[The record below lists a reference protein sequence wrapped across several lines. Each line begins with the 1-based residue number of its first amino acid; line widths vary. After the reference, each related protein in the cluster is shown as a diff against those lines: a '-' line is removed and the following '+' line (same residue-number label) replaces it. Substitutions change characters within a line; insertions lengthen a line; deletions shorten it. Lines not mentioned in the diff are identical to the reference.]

1 METDTP
7 VRETERILT
16 DEEAAERAAR
26 KEAAREA
33 RRKKKQRKK
42 RIKTALLIVLAV
54 ILVIVA
60 AFAGFLLYLQK
71 CGAEY
76 DNITECVQSQP
87 MDFTQRYTF
96 SSADKTMSVKLDKN
110 DLWWL
115 LYQTGAIEKLEKMD
129 TALADKNIRLSGMGI
144 STDNNAL
151 TANVELTCFGSVRIP
166 LSANC
171 GVSVDDTDITIS
183 VNSIKLGNGWGL
195 PMGFVCGRF
204 DIEPSALNVKISRSI
219 HPFLNDLTQ
228 LTVADGCVV
237 ITMNATDKLFAEALA
252 NADQVKELSK
262 FGIESPAIAAVVE
275 AASGTGDTA
284 FRTALDSFAD
294 ANAYADFRTS
304 ALALG
309 TVDAASAY
317 MSNQDYAPYIQ
328 RFLPSLTLEGVTSLN
343 SELYSL
349 SANREQLLE
358 TLTTNVNT
366 AYIKGTIGEP
376 KPAEDTSKDGKDSKD
391 KKKTETAAAETAA
404 TPAGSFVSYTE
415 GSPALTMESMS
426 GNNWASYSEWITE
439 GDFRV
444 VYLNGFPNVSVQI
457 EKAKEDDASEKDKKK
472 KAEEEAS
479 ASETVASPE
488 KPIGLLVRLK
498 DGSFRLFY
506 HEAALKEGSKT
517 DVQFT
522 IAHIDLD
529 SAAGEEYMALSFIPS
544 VTYTAPAVTPATEAA
559 PAVTP
564 ATEAAT
570 AETPAEQDGAATTDQ
585 AAA

>member
-71 CGAEY
+71 CGTEY

-87 MDFTQRYTF
+87 MDFTQRYAF
-96 SSADKTMSVKLDKN
+96 SSADKTMSVRLDKN

-144 STDNNAL
+144 SADNNAL

-166 LSANC
+166 LSADC
-171 GVSVDDTDITIS
+171 GVSVDDTDIT
-183 VNSIKLGNGWGL
+183 VFVKSIKLGNGWGL
-195 PMGFVCGRF
+195 PMNFVCNRF
-204 DIEPSALNVKISRSI
+204 DVEPSALNVKISRSI

-228 LTVADGCVV
+228 FTIADGCVV
-237 ITMNATDKLFAEALA
+237 ITMNATDKMFAEALA

-275 AASGTGDTA
+275 AASGTGDSA

-358 TLTTNVNT
+358 TLATNVNT
-366 AYIKGTIGEP
+366 AYVKGTIGEP
-376 KPAEDTSKDGKDSKD
+376 KPAEETAKDSKD
-391 KKKTETAAAETAA
+391 KKKTEDTAAEAA
-404 TPAGSFVSYTE
+404 AAPAGSFVSYTE

-457 EKAKEDDASEKDKKK
+457 EKAKEDDASDKDKKK
-472 KAEEEAS
+472 KTEEEAS
-479 ASETVASPE
+479 APETVASPE

-522 IAHIDLD
+522 IAHIDLN
-529 SAAGEEYMALSFIPS
+529 SATGEEYMALSFIPS
-544 VTYTAPAVTPATEAA
+544 VAYAA
-559 PAVTP
+559 PAEAPVVEAP
-564 ATEAAT
+564 AGQDDASVSDQTAA
-570 AETPAEQDGAATTDQ
+570 
-585 AAA
+585 

>member
-71 CGAEY
+71 CGTEY

-87 MDFTQRYTF
+87 MDFTQRYAF
-96 SSADKTMSVKLDKN
+96 SSADKTMSVRLDKN

-144 STDNNAL
+144 SADNNAL

-166 LSANC
+166 LSADC
-171 GVSVDDTDITIS
+171 GVSVDDTDIT
-183 VNSIKLGNGWGL
+183 VFVKSIKLGNGWGL
-195 PMGFVCGRF
+195 PMNFVCNRF
-204 DIEPSALNVKISRSI
+204 DVEPSALNVKISRSI

-228 LTVADGCVV
+228 FTIADGCVV

-275 AASGTGDTA
+275 AASGTGDAA
-284 FRTALDSFAD
+284 FRTVLDSFAD

-309 TVDAASAY
+309 TVDASSAY

-358 TLTTNVNT
+358 TLATNVNT
-366 AYIKGTIGEP
+366 AYVKGTIGEP
-376 KPAEDTSKDGKDSKD
+376 KPAEETAKDSKD
-391 KKKTETAAAETAA
+391 KKKTEDTAAEAA
-404 TPAGSFVSYTE
+404 AAPAGSFVSYTE

-457 EKAKEDDASEKDKKK
+457 EKAKEEDASEKDKKK
-472 KAEEEAS
+472 KTEEEAS
-479 ASETVASPE
+479 APETVASPE

-522 IAHIDLD
+522 IAHIDLN
-529 SAAGEEYMALSFIPS
+529 SATGEEYMALSFIPS
-544 VTYTAPAVTPATEAA
+544 VAYAA
-559 PAVTP
+559 PAEAPVVEAP
-564 ATEAAT
+564 AGQDDASVSDQTAA
-570 AETPAEQDGAATTDQ
+570 
-585 AAA
+585 

>member
-71 CGAEY
+71 CGTEY

-87 MDFTQRYTF
+87 MDFTQRYAF
-96 SSADKTMSVKLDKN
+96 SSADKTMSVRLDKN

-144 STDNNAL
+144 SADNNAL

-166 LSANC
+166 LSADC
-171 GVSVDDTDITIS
+171 GVSVDDTDIT
-183 VNSIKLGNGWGL
+183 VFVKSIKLGNGWGL
-195 PMGFVCGRF
+195 PMNFVCNRF
-204 DIEPSALNVKISRSI
+204 DVEPSALNVKISRSI

-228 LTVADGCVV
+228 FTIADGCVV
-237 ITMNATDKLFAEALA
+237 ITMNATDKMFAEALA

-358 TLTTNVNT
+358 TLATNVNT
-366 AYIKGTIGEP
+366 AYVKGTIGEP
-376 KPAEDTSKDGKDSKD
+376 KPAEETAKDSKD
-391 KKKTETAAAETAA
+391 KKKTEDTAAEAA
-404 TPAGSFVSYTE
+404 AAPAGSFVSYTE

-426 GNNWASYSEWITE
+426 ANNWASYSEWITE

-457 EKAKEDDASEKDKKK
+457 EKAKEDDASDKDKKK
-472 KAEEEAS
+472 KTEEEAS
-479 ASETVASPE
+479 APETVASPE

-522 IAHIDLD
+522 VAHIDLN
-529 SAAGEEYMALSFIPS
+529 SATGEEYMALSFIPS
-544 VTYTAPAVTPATEAA
+544 VAYAA
-559 PAVTP
+559 PAEAPVVEAP
-564 ATEAAT
+564 AGQDDASVSDQTAA
-570 AETPAEQDGAATTDQ
+570 
-585 AAA
+585 

>member
-96 SSADKTMSVKLDKN
+96 SSADKTMSVRLDKN

-129 TALADKNIRLSGMGI
+129 TALAGKNIRLSGMGI

-228 LTVADGCVV
+228 LTVANGCVV

-284 FRTALDSFAD
+284 FHTALDSFAD

-309 TVDAASAY
+309 TADAASAY
-317 MSNQDYAPYIQ
+317 MSSQDYAPYIQ

-358 TLTTNVNT
+358 TLATNVNT

-376 KPAEDTSKDGKDSKD
+376 KPAEETAKDNKDSKDSKD
-391 KKKTETAAAETAA
+391 KKKTEAAAAETAA

-472 KAEEEAS
+472 KTEEEAS

-559 PAVTP
+559 
-564 ATEAAT
+564 T
-570 AETPAEQDGAATTDQ
+570 AETPAEQDGAAATDQ

>member
-71 CGAEY
+71 CGTEY

-87 MDFTQRYTF
+87 MDFTQRYAF

-144 STDNNAL
+144 SADNNAL

-166 LSANC
+166 LSADC
-171 GVSVDDTDITIS
+171 GVSVDDTDIT
-183 VNSIKLGNGWGL
+183 VFVKSIKLGNGWGL
-195 PMGFVCGRF
+195 PMNFVCNRF
-204 DIEPSALNVKISRSI
+204 DVEPSALNVKISRSI

-228 LTVADGCVV
+228 FTIADGCVV
-237 ITMNATDKLFAEALA
+237 ITMNATDKMFAEALA

-275 AASGTGDTA
+275 AASGTGDSA

-358 TLTTNVNT
+358 TLATNVNT

-376 KPAEDTSKDGKDSKD
+376 KPAEETAKDSKD
-391 KKKTETAAAETAA
+391 KKKTEDTAAEAA
-404 TPAGSFVSYTE
+404 AAPAGSFVSYTE

-426 GNNWASYSEWITE
+426 ANNWASYSEWITE

-457 EKAKEDDASEKDKKK
+457 EKAKEDDASDKDKKK
-472 KAEEEAS
+472 KTEEEAS
-479 ASETVASPE
+479 APETVASPE

-522 IAHIDLD
+522 VAHIDLN
-529 SAAGEEYMALSFIPS
+529 SATGEEYMALSFIPS
-544 VTYTAPAVTPATEAA
+544 VAYAA
-559 PAVTP
+559 PAEAPVVEAP
-564 ATEAAT
+564 AGQDDASVSDQTAA
-570 AETPAEQDGAATTDQ
+570 
-585 AAA
+585 

>member
-71 CGAEY
+71 CGTEY

-87 MDFTQRYTF
+87 MDFTQRYAF
-96 SSADKTMSVKLDKN
+96 SSADKTMSVRLDKN

-144 STDNNAL
+144 SADNNAL

-166 LSANC
+166 LSADC
-171 GVSVDDTDITIS
+171 GVSVDDTDIT
-183 VNSIKLGNGWGL
+183 VFVKSIKLGNGWGL
-195 PMGFVCGRF
+195 PMNFVCNRF
-204 DIEPSALNVKISRSI
+204 DVEPSALNVKISRSI

-228 LTVADGCVV
+228 FTIADGCVV

-275 AASGTGDTA
+275 AASGTGDAA
-284 FRTALDSFAD
+284 FRTDLDSFAD

-317 MSNQDYAPYIQ
+317 MSSQDYAPYIQ

-358 TLTTNVNT
+358 TLATNVNT

-376 KPAEDTSKDGKDSKD
+376 KPAEETAKDSKD
-391 KKKTETAAAETAA
+391 KKKTEDTAAEAA
-404 TPAGSFVSYTE
+404 AAPAGSFVSYTE

-457 EKAKEDDASEKDKKK
+457 EKAKEDDASDKDKKK
-472 KAEEEAS
+472 KTEEEAS
-479 ASETVASPE
+479 APETVASPE

-522 IAHIDLD
+522 VAHIDLN
-529 SAAGEEYMALSFIPS
+529 SATGEEYMALSFIPS
-544 VTYTAPAVTPATEAA
+544 VAYAA
-559 PAVTP
+559 PAEAPVVEAP
-564 ATEAAT
+564 AGQDDASVSDQTAA
-570 AETPAEQDGAATTDQ
+570 
-585 AAA
+585 

>member
-129 TALADKNIRLSGMGI
+129 TALAGKNIRLSGMGI

-183 VNSIKLGNGWGL
+183 VSSIKLGNGWGL
-195 PMGFVCGRF
+195 PMNFVCNRF
-204 DIEPSALNVKISRSI
+204 DVEPSALNVKISRSI

-358 TLTTNVNT
+358 TLATNVNT

-376 KPAEDTSKDGKDSKD
+376 KPAEDTSKDSKD
-391 KKKTETAAAETAA
+391 KKKTEAAATETAA

-472 KAEEEAS
+472 KTEEEAS

-559 PAVTP
+559 
-564 ATEAAT
+564 T

>member
-71 CGAEY
+71 CGTEY

-87 MDFTQRYTF
+87 MDFTQRYAF
-96 SSADKTMSVKLDKN
+96 SSADKTMSVRLDKN

-144 STDNNAL
+144 SADNNAL

-166 LSANC
+166 LSADC
-171 GVSVDDTDITIS
+171 GVSVDDTDIT
-183 VNSIKLGNGWGL
+183 VFVKSIKLGNGWGL
-195 PMGFVCGRF
+195 PMNFVCNRF
-204 DIEPSALNVKISRSI
+204 DVEPSALNVKISRSI

-228 LTVADGCVV
+228 FTIADGCVV
-237 ITMNATDKLFAEALA
+237 ITMNATDKMFAEALA

-275 AASGTGDTA
+275 AASGTGDAA
-284 FRTALDSFAD
+284 FRTVLDSFAD

-358 TLTTNVNT
+358 TLATNVNT
-366 AYIKGTIGEP
+366 AYVKGTIGEP
-376 KPAEDTSKDGKDSKD
+376 KPAEETAKDSKD
-391 KKKTETAAAETAA
+391 KKKTEDTAAEAA
-404 TPAGSFVSYTE
+404 AAPAGSFVSYTE

-426 GNNWASYSEWITE
+426 ANNWASYSEWITE

-457 EKAKEDDASEKDKKK
+457 EKAKEDDASDKDKKK
-472 KAEEEAS
+472 KTEEEAS
-479 ASETVASPE
+479 APETVASPE

-522 IAHIDLD
+522 VAHIDLN
-529 SAAGEEYMALSFIPS
+529 SATGEEYMALSFIPS
-544 VTYTAPAVTPATEAA
+544 VAYAA
-559 PAVTP
+559 PAEAPVVEAP
-564 ATEAAT
+564 AGQDDASVSDQTAA
-570 AETPAEQDGAATTDQ
+570 
-585 AAA
+585 

>member
-71 CGAEY
+71 CGTEY

-87 MDFTQRYTF
+87 MDFTQRYAF
-96 SSADKTMSVKLDKN
+96 SSADKTMSVRLDKN

-144 STDNNAL
+144 SADNNAL

-166 LSANC
+166 LSADC
-171 GVSVDDTDITIS
+171 GVSVDDTDIT
-183 VNSIKLGNGWGL
+183 VFVKSIKLGNGWGL
-195 PMGFVCGRF
+195 PMNFVCNRF
-204 DIEPSALNVKISRSI
+204 DVEPSALNVKISRSI

-228 LTVADGCVV
+228 FTIADGCVV

-317 MSNQDYAPYIQ
+317 MSSQDYAPYIQ

-358 TLTTNVNT
+358 TLATNVNT

-376 KPAEDTSKDGKDSKD
+376 KPAEETAKDSKD
-391 KKKTETAAAETAA
+391 KKKTEDTAAEAA
-404 TPAGSFVSYTE
+404 AAPAGSFVSYTE

-457 EKAKEDDASEKDKKK
+457 EKAKEEDASDKDKKK
-472 KAEEEAS
+472 KTEEEAS
-479 ASETVASPE
+479 APETVASPE

-522 IAHIDLD
+522 VAHIDLN
-529 SAAGEEYMALSFIPS
+529 SATGEEYMALSFIPS
-544 VTYTAPAVTPATEAA
+544 VAYAA
-559 PAVTP
+559 PAEAPVVEAP
-564 ATEAAT
+564 AGQDDASVSDQTAA
-570 AETPAEQDGAATTDQ
+570 
-585 AAA
+585 

>member
-71 CGAEY
+71 CGTEY

-96 SSADKTMSVKLDKN
+96 SSADKTMSVRLDKN

-129 TALADKNIRLSGMGI
+129 TALAGKNIRLSGMGI

-195 PMGFVCGRF
+195 PMNFVCNRF
-204 DIEPSALNVKISRSI
+204 DVEPSALNVKISRSI

-237 ITMNATDKLFAEALA
+237 ITMNATDKLFAEALT

-358 TLTTNVNT
+358 TLATNVNT

-376 KPAEDTSKDGKDSKD
+376 KPAEETAKDSKDSKDSKD
-391 KKKTETAAAETAA
+391 KKKTEAAATETAA

-472 KAEEEAS
+472 KTEEETS

-559 PAVTP
+559 
-564 ATEAAT
+564 T

>member
-87 MDFTQRYTF
+87 MDFTQRYAF
-96 SSADKTMSVKLDKN
+96 SSADKTMSVRLDKN

-144 STDNNAL
+144 SADNNAL

-166 LSANC
+166 LSADC
-171 GVSVDDTDITIS
+171 GVSVDDTDIT
-183 VNSIKLGNGWGL
+183 VFVKSIKLGNGWGL
-195 PMGFVCGRF
+195 PMNFVCNRF
-204 DIEPSALNVKISRSI
+204 DVEPSALNVKISRSI

-228 LTVADGCVV
+228 FTIADGCVV

-275 AASGTGDTA
+275 AASGTGDSA

-358 TLTTNVNT
+358 TLATNVNT

-376 KPAEDTSKDGKDSKD
+376 KPAEETAKDSKD
-391 KKKTETAAAETAA
+391 KKKTEDTAAEAA
-404 TPAGSFVSYTE
+404 AAPAGSFVSYTE

-457 EKAKEDDASEKDKKK
+457 EKAKEDDASDKDKKK
-472 KAEEEAS
+472 KTEEEAS
-479 ASETVASPE
+479 APETVASPE

-522 IAHIDLD
+522 VAHIDLN
-529 SAAGEEYMALSFIPS
+529 SATGEEYMALSFIPS
-544 VTYTAPAVTPATEAA
+544 VAYAA
-559 PAVTP
+559 PAEAPVVEAP
-564 ATEAAT
+564 AGQDDASVSDQTAA
-570 AETPAEQDGAATTDQ
+570 
-585 AAA
+585 

>member
-71 CGAEY
+71 CGTEY

-129 TALADKNIRLSGMGI
+129 TALAGKNIRLSGMGI

-195 PMGFVCGRF
+195 PMNFVCNRF
-204 DIEPSALNVKISRSI
+204 DVEPSALNVKISRSI

-252 NADQVKELSK
+252 NADQAKELSK

-309 TVDAASAY
+309 TADAASAY

-358 TLTTNVNT
+358 TLATNVNT

-376 KPAEDTSKDGKDSKD
+376 KPAEDTSKDSKD
-391 KKKTETAAAETAA
+391 KKKTEAAATETAA

-472 KAEEEAS
+472 KTEEEAS

-529 SAAGEEYMALSFIPS
+529 SAAGEENMALSFIPS
-544 VTYTAPAVTPATEAA
+544 VTYTA

>member
-71 CGAEY
+71 CGTEY

-87 MDFTQRYTF
+87 MDFTQRYAF
-96 SSADKTMSVKLDKN
+96 SSADKTMSVRLDKN

-144 STDNNAL
+144 SADNNAL

-166 LSANC
+166 LSADC
-171 GVSVDDTDITIS
+171 GVSVDDTDIT
-183 VNSIKLGNGWGL
+183 VFVKSIKLGNGWGL
-195 PMGFVCGRF
+195 PMNFVCNRF
-204 DIEPSALNVKISRSI
+204 DVEPSALNVKISRSI

-228 LTVADGCVV
+228 FTIADGCVV

-275 AASGTGDTA
+275 AASGTGDAA
-284 FRTALDSFAD
+284 FRTVLDSFAD

-358 TLTTNVNT
+358 TLATNVNT
-366 AYIKGTIGEP
+366 AYVKGTIGEP
-376 KPAEDTSKDGKDSKD
+376 KPAEETAKDSKD
-391 KKKTETAAAETAA
+391 KKKTEDTAAEAA
-404 TPAGSFVSYTE
+404 AAPAGSFVSYTE

-457 EKAKEDDASEKDKKK
+457 EKAKEDDASAKDKKT
-472 KAEEEAS
+472 EEEAS

-522 IAHIDLD
+522 VAHIDLN
-529 SAAGEEYMALSFIPS
+529 SATGEEYMALSFIPS
-544 VTYTAPAVTPATEAA
+544 VAYAA
-559 PAVTP
+559 PAEAPVVEAP
-564 ATEAAT
+564 AGQDDASVSDQTAA
-570 AETPAEQDGAATTDQ
+570 
-585 AAA
+585 

>member
-71 CGAEY
+71 CGTEY

-87 MDFTQRYTF
+87 MDFTQRYAF
-96 SSADKTMSVKLDKN
+96 SSADKTMSVRLDKN

-129 TALADKNIRLSGMGI
+129 TALAGKNIRLSGMGI

-171 GVSVDDTDITIS
+171 GVSVNDTDITIS

-195 PMGFVCGRF
+195 PMNFVCNRF
-204 DIEPSALNVKISRSI
+204 DVEPSALNVKISRSI

-309 TVDAASAY
+309 TADAASAY
-317 MSNQDYAPYIQ
+317 MSSQDYAPYIQ

-358 TLTTNVNT
+358 TLATNVNT

-376 KPAEDTSKDGKDSKD
+376 KPAEETAKDNKDSKDSKD
-391 KKKTETAAAETAA
+391 KKKTEAAAAETAA

-457 EKAKEDDASEKDKKK
+457 EKAKEADTSKKDSKDKK
-472 KAEEEAS
+472 KAEEEA
-479 ASETVASPE
+479 AAPEMVASPE

-559 PAVTP
+559 
-564 ATEAAT
+564 T

>member
-71 CGAEY
+71 CGTEY

-87 MDFTQRYTF
+87 MDFTQRYAF
-96 SSADKTMSVKLDKN
+96 SSADKTMSVRLDKN

-129 TALADKNIRLSGMGI
+129 TALAGKNIRLSGMGI

-228 LTVADGCVV
+228 LTVANGCVV

-294 ANAYADFRTS
+294 ANTYADFRTS

-309 TVDAASAY
+309 TADAASAY

-358 TLTTNVNT
+358 TLATNVNT

-376 KPAEDTSKDGKDSKD
+376 KPAEDTSKDSKD
-391 KKKTETAAAETAA
+391 KKKTEAAATETAA

-472 KAEEEAS
+472 KTEEEAS

-559 PAVTP
+559 
-564 ATEAAT
+564 T

>member
-71 CGAEY
+71 CGTEY

-87 MDFTQRYTF
+87 MDFTQRYAF
-96 SSADKTMSVKLDKN
+96 SSADKTMSVRLDKN

-129 TALADKNIRLSGMGI
+129 TALAGKNIRLSGMGI

-195 PMGFVCGRF
+195 PMNFVCNRF
-204 DIEPSALNVKISRSI
+204 DVEPSALNVKISRSI

-309 TVDAASAY
+309 TVDADSAY

-358 TLTTNVNT
+358 ALATNVNT

-376 KPAEDTSKDGKDSKD
+376 KPAEDTSKDSKD
-391 KKKTETAAAETAA
+391 KKKTEAAATETAA

-472 KAEEEAS
+472 KTEEEAS

-559 PAVTP
+559 
-564 ATEAAT
+564 T

>member
-96 SSADKTMSVKLDKN
+96 SSADKTMSVRLDKN

-144 STDNNAL
+144 STDNNTL
-151 TANVELTCFGSVRIP
+151 TAKVELTCFGSVRIP

-195 PMGFVCGRF
+195 PMNFVCNRF
-204 DIEPSALNVKISRSI
+204 DVEPSALNVKISRSI

-309 TVDAASAY
+309 TVDADSAY

-358 TLTTNVNT
+358 TLATNVNT

-376 KPAEDTSKDGKDSKD
+376 KPAEDTSKDSKD
-391 KKKTETAAAETAA
+391 KKKTEAAATETAA

-472 KAEEEAS
+472 KTEEEAS

-559 PAVTP
+559 
-564 ATEAAT
+564 T

>member
-71 CGAEY
+71 CGTEY

-87 MDFTQRYTF
+87 MDFTQRYAF

-129 TALADKNIRLSGMGI
+129 TALAGKNIRLSGMGI

-358 TLTTNVNT
+358 ALATNVNT

-376 KPAEDTSKDGKDSKD
+376 KPAEETAKDSKD
-391 KKKTETAAAETAA
+391 KKKTEAAAAETAA

-457 EKAKEDDASEKDKKK
+457 EKAKEADTSKKDSKDKK
-472 KAEEEAS
+472 KAEEEA
-479 ASETVASPE
+479 AAPEMVASPE

-559 PAVTP
+559 
-564 ATEAAT
+564 T
-570 AETPAEQDGAATTDQ
+570 AETPAEQDGATTTDQ

>member
-71 CGAEY
+71 CGTEY

-87 MDFTQRYTF
+87 MDFTQRYAF
-96 SSADKTMSVKLDKN
+96 SSADKTMSVRLDKN

-144 STDNNAL
+144 SADNNAL

-166 LSANC
+166 LSADC
-171 GVSVDDTDITIS
+171 GVSVDDTDIT
-183 VNSIKLGNGWGL
+183 VFVKSIKLGNGWGL
-195 PMGFVCGRF
+195 PMNFVCNRF
-204 DIEPSALNVKISRSI
+204 DVEPSALNVKISRSI

-228 LTVADGCVV
+228 FTIADGCVV

-275 AASGTGDTA
+275 AASGTGDAA
-284 FRTALDSFAD
+284 FRTVLDSFAD
-294 ANAYADFRTS
+294 ANAYANFRTS

-358 TLTTNVNT
+358 TLATNVNT
-366 AYIKGTIGEP
+366 AYVKGTIGEP
-376 KPAEDTSKDGKDSKD
+376 KPAEETAKDSKD
-391 KKKTETAAAETAA
+391 KKKTEDTAAEAA
-404 TPAGSFVSYTE
+404 AAPAGSFVSYTE

-457 EKAKEDDASEKDKKK
+457 EKAKEDDASDKDKKK
-472 KAEEEAS
+472 KTEEEAS
-479 ASETVASPE
+479 APETVASPE

-522 IAHIDLD
+522 IAHIDLN
-529 SAAGEEYMALSFIPS
+529 SATGEEYMALSFIPS
-544 VTYTAPAVTPATEAA
+544 VAYAA
-559 PAVTP
+559 PAEAPVVEAP
-564 ATEAAT
+564 AGQDDASVSDQTAA
-570 AETPAEQDGAATTDQ
+570 
-585 AAA
+585 

>member
-71 CGAEY
+71 CGTEY

-87 MDFTQRYTF
+87 MDFTQRYAF
-96 SSADKTMSVKLDKN
+96 SSADKTMSVRLDKN

-144 STDNNAL
+144 SADNNAL

-166 LSANC
+166 LSADC
-171 GVSVDDTDITIS
+171 GVSVDDTDIT
-183 VNSIKLGNGWGL
+183 VFVKSIKLGNGWGL
-195 PMGFVCGRF
+195 PMNFVCNRF
-204 DIEPSALNVKISRSI
+204 DVEPSALNVKISRSI

-228 LTVADGCVV
+228 FTIADGCVV

-358 TLTTNVNT
+358 TLATNVNT
-366 AYIKGTIGEP
+366 AYVKGTIGEP
-376 KPAEDTSKDGKDSKD
+376 KPAEETAKDSKD
-391 KKKTETAAAETAA
+391 KKKTEDTAAEAA
-404 TPAGSFVSYTE
+404 AAPAGSFVSYTE

-457 EKAKEDDASEKDKKK
+457 EKAKEDDASDKDKKK
-472 KAEEEAS
+472 KTEEEAS
-479 ASETVASPE
+479 APETVASPE

-522 IAHIDLD
+522 IAHIDLN
-529 SAAGEEYMALSFIPS
+529 SATGEEYMALSFIPS
-544 VTYTAPAVTPATEAA
+544 VAYAA
-559 PAVTP
+559 PAEAPVVEAP
-564 ATEAAT
+564 AGQDDASVSDQTAA
-570 AETPAEQDGAATTDQ
+570 
-585 AAA
+585 

>member
-71 CGAEY
+71 CGTEY

-87 MDFTQRYTF
+87 MDFTQRYAF
-96 SSADKTMSVKLDKN
+96 SSADKTMSVRLDKN

-129 TALADKNIRLSGMGI
+129 TALAGKNIRLSGMGI

-195 PMGFVCGRF
+195 PMNFVCNRF
-204 DIEPSALNVKISRSI
+204 DVEPSALNVKISRSI

-309 TVDAASAY
+309 TVDADSAY

-358 TLTTNVNT
+358 TLATNVNT

-376 KPAEDTSKDGKDSKD
+376 KPAEDTSKDSKD
-391 KKKTETAAAETAA
+391 KKKTEAAATEAAA

-472 KAEEEAS
+472 KTEEEAS

-559 PAVTP
+559 
-564 ATEAAT
+564 T

>member
-71 CGAEY
+71 CGTEY

-87 MDFTQRYTF
+87 MDFTQRYAF
-96 SSADKTMSVKLDKN
+96 SSADKTMSVRLDKN

-144 STDNNAL
+144 SADNNAL

-166 LSANC
+166 LSADC
-171 GVSVDDTDITIS
+171 GVSVDDTDIT
-183 VNSIKLGNGWGL
+183 VFVKSIKLGNGWGL
-195 PMGFVCGRF
+195 PMNFVCNRF
-204 DIEPSALNVKISRSI
+204 DVEPSALNVKISRSI

-228 LTVADGCVV
+228 FTIADGCVV

-275 AASGTGDTA
+275 AASGTGDAA
-284 FRTALDSFAD
+284 FRTALDAFAD
-294 ANAYADFRTS
+294 ANVYADFRTS

-358 TLTTNVNT
+358 TLATNVNT

-376 KPAEDTSKDGKDSKD
+376 KPAEETAKDSKD
-391 KKKTETAAAETAA
+391 KKKTEDTAAEAA
-404 TPAGSFVSYTE
+404 AAPAGSFVSYTE

-457 EKAKEDDASEKDKKK
+457 EKAKEDDASDKDKKK
-472 KAEEEAS
+472 KTEEEAS

-522 IAHIDLD
+522 VAHIDLN
-529 SAAGEEYMALSFIPS
+529 SATGEEYMALSFIPS
-544 VTYTAPAVTPATEAA
+544 VAYAA
-559 PAVTP
+559 PAEAPVVEAP
-564 ATEAAT
+564 AGQDDASVSDQTAA
-570 AETPAEQDGAATTDQ
+570 
-585 AAA
+585 

>member
-71 CGAEY
+71 CGTEY

-87 MDFTQRYTF
+87 MDFTQRYAF
-96 SSADKTMSVKLDKN
+96 SSADKTMSVRLDKN

-144 STDNNAL
+144 SADNNAL

-166 LSANC
+166 LSADC
-171 GVSVDDTDITIS
+171 GVSVDDTDIT
-183 VNSIKLGNGWGL
+183 VFVKSIKLGNGWGL
-195 PMGFVCGRF
+195 PMNFVCNRF
-204 DIEPSALNVKISRSI
+204 DVEPSALNVKISRSI

-228 LTVADGCVV
+228 FTIADGCVV

-275 AASGTGDTA
+275 AASGTGDAA
-284 FRTALDSFAD
+284 FRTVLDSFAD

-358 TLTTNVNT
+358 TLATNVNT

-376 KPAEDTSKDGKDSKD
+376 KPAEETAKDSKD
-391 KKKTETAAAETAA
+391 KKKTEDTAAEAA
-404 TPAGSFVSYTE
+404 AAPAGSFVSYTE

-472 KAEEEAS
+472 KTEEEAS

-522 IAHIDLD
+522 IAHIDLN
-529 SAAGEEYMALSFIPS
+529 SATGEEYMALSFIPS
-544 VTYTAPAVTPATEAA
+544 VAYAA
-559 PAVTP
+559 PAEAPVVEAP
-564 ATEAAT
+564 AGQDDASVSDQTAA
-570 AETPAEQDGAATTDQ
+570 
-585 AAA
+585 

>member
-71 CGAEY
+71 CGTEY

-87 MDFTQRYTF
+87 MDFTQRYAF
-96 SSADKTMSVKLDKN
+96 SSADKTMSVRLDKN

-252 NADQVKELSK
+252 NADQVKELSR
-262 FGIESPAIAAVVE
+262 FGIESPAIATVTE

-358 TLTTNVNT
+358 TLATNVNT

-376 KPAEDTSKDGKDSKD
+376 KPAEDTSKDSKD
-391 KKKTETAAAETAA
+391 KKKTEAAATETAA

-426 GNNWASYSEWITE
+426 GNNWTSYSEWITE

-472 KAEEEAS
+472 KTEEEAS

-559 PAVTP
+559 
-564 ATEAAT
+564 T

>member
-87 MDFTQRYTF
+87 MDFTQRYAF
-96 SSADKTMSVKLDKN
+96 SSADKTMSVRLDKN

-129 TALADKNIRLSGMGI
+129 TALAGKNIRLSGMGI

-195 PMGFVCGRF
+195 PMNFVCNRF
-204 DIEPSALNVKISRSI
+204 DVEPSALNVKISRSI

-228 LTVADGCVV
+228 LTVANGCVV

-252 NADQVKELSK
+252 NADQAKELSK

-317 MSNQDYAPYIQ
+317 MSSQDYAPYIQ

-358 TLTTNVNT
+358 TLATNVNT

-376 KPAEDTSKDGKDSKD
+376 KPAEETAKDSKD
-391 KKKTETAAAETAA
+391 KKKTEAAAAETAA
-404 TPAGSFVSYTE
+404 TPAGSFVSYTD

-457 EKAKEDDASEKDKKK
+457 EKAKEADTSKKDSKDKK
-472 KAEEEAS
+472 KAEEEA
-479 ASETVASPE
+479 AAPEMVASPE

-559 PAVTP
+559 
-564 ATEAAT
+564 T

>member
-129 TALADKNIRLSGMGI
+129 TALAGKNIRLSGMGI

-195 PMGFVCGRF
+195 PMNFVCNRF
-204 DIEPSALNVKISRSI
+204 DVEPSALNVKISRSI

-252 NADQVKELSK
+252 NADQAKELSK

-309 TVDAASAY
+309 TADAASAY

-358 TLTTNVNT
+358 TLATNVNT

-376 KPAEDTSKDGKDSKD
+376 KPAEDTSKDSKD
-391 KKKTETAAAETAA
+391 KKKTEAAATETAA

-472 KAEEEAS
+472 KTEEEAS

-529 SAAGEEYMALSFIPS
+529 SAAGEENMALSFIPS
-544 VTYTAPAVTPATEAA
+544 VTYTAPAVTPATEVA

>member
-71 CGAEY
+71 CGTEY

-87 MDFTQRYTF
+87 MDFTQRYAF
-96 SSADKTMSVKLDKN
+96 SSADKTMSVRLDKN

-129 TALADKNIRLSGMGI
+129 TALAGKNIRLSGMGI

-195 PMGFVCGRF
+195 PMNFVCNRF
-204 DIEPSALNVKISRSI
+204 DVEPSALNVKISRSI

-309 TVDAASAY
+309 TVDADSAY

-358 TLTTNVNT
+358 TLATNVNT

-376 KPAEDTSKDGKDSKD
+376 KPAEDTSKDSKD
-391 KKKTETAAAETAA
+391 KKKTEAAATETAA

-444 VYLNGFPNVSVQI
+444 VYLNGFPNVSVQV
-457 EKAKEDDASEKDKKK
+457 EKAKEEDASNKDKKDKKK
-472 KAEEEAS
+472 TEEEAS

-559 PAVTP
+559 
-564 ATEAAT
+564 T

>member
-71 CGAEY
+71 CGTEY

-87 MDFTQRYTF
+87 MDFTQRYAF
-96 SSADKTMSVKLDKN
+96 SSADKTMSVRLDKN

-144 STDNNAL
+144 SADNNAL

-166 LSANC
+166 LSADC
-171 GVSVDDTDITIS
+171 GVSVDDTDIT
-183 VNSIKLGNGWGL
+183 VFVKSIKLGNGWGL
-195 PMGFVCGRF
+195 PMNFVCNRF
-204 DIEPSALNVKISRSI
+204 DVEPSALNVKISRSI

-228 LTVADGCVV
+228 FTIADGCVV

-358 TLTTNVNT
+358 TLATNVNT

-376 KPAEDTSKDGKDSKD
+376 KPAEETAKDSKD
-391 KKKTETAAAETAA
+391 KKKTEDTAAEAA
-404 TPAGSFVSYTE
+404 AAPAGSFVSYTE

-457 EKAKEDDASEKDKKK
+457 EKAKEDDASDKDKKK
-472 KAEEEAS
+472 KTEEEAS
-479 ASETVASPE
+479 APETVASPE

-522 IAHIDLD
+522 IAHIDLN
-529 SAAGEEYMALSFIPS
+529 SATGEEYMALSFIPS
-544 VTYTAPAVTPATEAA
+544 VAYAA
-559 PAVTP
+559 PAEAPVVEAP
-564 ATEAAT
+564 AGQDDTSVSDQTAA
-570 AETPAEQDGAATTDQ
+570 
-585 AAA
+585 

>member
-71 CGAEY
+71 CGTEY

-87 MDFTQRYTF
+87 MDFTQRYAF
-96 SSADKTMSVKLDKN
+96 SSADKTMSVRLDKN

-144 STDNNAL
+144 SADNNAL

-166 LSANC
+166 LSADC
-171 GVSVDDTDITIS
+171 GVSVDDTDIT
-183 VNSIKLGNGWGL
+183 VFVKSIKLGNGWGL
-195 PMGFVCGRF
+195 PMNFVCNRF
-204 DIEPSALNVKISRSI
+204 DVEPSALNVKISRSI

-228 LTVADGCVV
+228 FTIADGCVV

-275 AASGTGDTA
+275 AASGTGDAA
-284 FRTALDSFAD
+284 FRTVLDSFAD

-358 TLTTNVNT
+358 TLATNVNT
-366 AYIKGTIGEP
+366 AYVKGTIGEP
-376 KPAEDTSKDGKDSKD
+376 KPAEETAKDSKD
-391 KKKTETAAAETAA
+391 KKKTEDTAAEAA
-404 TPAGSFVSYTE
+404 AAPAGSFVSYTE

-457 EKAKEDDASEKDKKK
+457 EKAKEDDASDKDKKK
-472 KAEEEAS
+472 KTEEEAS
-479 ASETVASPE
+479 APETVASPE

-522 IAHIDLD
+522 IAHIDLN
-529 SAAGEEYMALSFIPS
+529 SATGEEYMALSFIPS
-544 VTYTAPAVTPATEAA
+544 VAYAA
-559 PAVTP
+559 PAEAPVVEAP
-564 ATEAAT
+564 AGQDAASVSDQT
-570 AETPAEQDGAATTDQ
+570 AA
-585 AAA
+585 

>member
-71 CGAEY
+71 CGTEY

-87 MDFTQRYTF
+87 MDFTQRYAF
-96 SSADKTMSVKLDKN
+96 SSADKTMSVRLDKN

-129 TALADKNIRLSGMGI
+129 TALAGKNIRLSGMGI

-171 GVSVDDTDITIS
+171 GVSVNDTDITIS

-195 PMGFVCGRF
+195 PMNFVCNRF
-204 DIEPSALNVKISRSI
+204 DVEPSALNVKISRSI

-228 LTVADGCVV
+228 LTVADGFVV

-284 FRTALDSFAD
+284 FHTALDSFAD

-309 TVDAASAY
+309 TADAASAY
-317 MSNQDYAPYIQ
+317 MSSQDYAPYIQ

-358 TLTTNVNT
+358 TLATNVNT

-376 KPAEDTSKDGKDSKD
+376 KPAEETAKDNKDSKDSKD
-391 KKKTETAAAETAA
+391 KKKTEAAAAETAA

-457 EKAKEDDASEKDKKK
+457 EKAKEADTSKKDSKDKK
-472 KAEEEAS
+472 KAEEEA
-479 ASETVASPE
+479 AAPEMVASPE

-559 PAVTP
+559 
-564 ATEAAT
+564 T

>member
-87 MDFTQRYTF
+87 MDFTQRYAF

-144 STDNNAL
+144 STDNNTL

-171 GVSVDDTDITIS
+171 GVSVDDTDTTIS

-195 PMGFVCGRF
+195 PMNFVCNRF
-204 DIEPSALNVKISRSI
+204 DVEPSALNVKISRSI

-309 TVDAASAY
+309 TVDADSAY

-358 TLTTNVNT
+358 TLATNVNT

-376 KPAEDTSKDGKDSKD
+376 KPAEDTSKDSKD
-391 KKKTETAAAETAA
+391 KKKTEAAATETAA

-472 KAEEEAS
+472 KTEEEAS

-559 PAVTP
+559 
-564 ATEAAT
+564 T

>member
-71 CGAEY
+71 CGTEY

-87 MDFTQRYTF
+87 MDFTQRYAF
-96 SSADKTMSVKLDKN
+96 SSADKTMSVRLDKN

-144 STDNNAL
+144 SADNNAL

-166 LSANC
+166 LSADC
-171 GVSVDDTDITIS
+171 GVSVDDTDIT
-183 VNSIKLGNGWGL
+183 VFVKSIKLGNGWGL
-195 PMGFVCGRF
+195 PMNFVCNRF
-204 DIEPSALNVKISRSI
+204 DVEPSALNVKISRSI

-228 LTVADGCVV
+228 FTIADGCVV

-275 AASGTGDTA
+275 AASGTGDAA
-284 FRTALDSFAD
+284 FRTALDAFAD

-358 TLTTNVNT
+358 TLATNVNT

-391 KKKTETAAAETAA
+391 KKKTEAAAETAA

-472 KAEEEAS
+472 KTEEEAS

-522 IAHIDLD
+522 MAHIDLN
-529 SAAGEEYMALSFIPS
+529 SATGEEYMALSFIPS
-544 VTYTAPAVTPATEAA
+544 VAYAA
-559 PAVTP
+559 PAEAPVVEAP
-564 ATEAAT
+564 AGQDDASVSDQTAA
-570 AETPAEQDGAATTDQ
+570 
-585 AAA
+585 

>member
-71 CGAEY
+71 CGTEY

-87 MDFTQRYTF
+87 MDFTQRYAF
-96 SSADKTMSVKLDKN
+96 SSADKTMSVRLDKN

-144 STDNNAL
+144 SADNNAL

-166 LSANC
+166 LSADC
-171 GVSVDDTDITIS
+171 GVSVDDTDIT
-183 VNSIKLGNGWGL
+183 VFVKSIKLGNGWGL
-195 PMGFVCGRF
+195 PMNFVCNRF
-204 DIEPSALNVKISRSI
+204 DVEPSALNVKISRSI

-228 LTVADGCVV
+228 FTIADGCVV

-275 AASGTGDTA
+275 AASGTGDAA
-284 FRTALDSFAD
+284 FRTVLDSFAD

-358 TLTTNVNT
+358 TLATNVNT
-366 AYIKGTIGEP
+366 AYVKGTIGEP
-376 KPAEDTSKDGKDSKD
+376 KPAEETAKDSKD
-391 KKKTETAAAETAA
+391 KKKTEDTAAEAA
-404 TPAGSFVSYTE
+404 AAPAGSFVSYTE

-457 EKAKEDDASEKDKKK
+457 EKAKEEDASEKDKKK
-472 KAEEEAS
+472 KTEEEAS
-479 ASETVASPE
+479 APETVASPE

-522 IAHIDLD
+522 IAHIDLN
-529 SAAGEEYMALSFIPS
+529 SATGEEYMALSFIPS
-544 VTYTAPAVTPATEAA
+544 VAYAA
-559 PAVTP
+559 PAEAPVVEAP
-564 ATEAAT
+564 AGQDDASVSEQTAA
-570 AETPAEQDGAATTDQ
+570 
-585 AAA
+585 

>member
-87 MDFTQRYTF
+87 MDFTQRYAF

-129 TALADKNIRLSGMGI
+129 TALAGKNIRLSGMGI

-195 PMGFVCGRF
+195 PMNFVCGRF

-252 NADQVKELSK
+252 NADQVRELSK

-309 TVDAASAY
+309 TADAASAY

-358 TLTTNVNT
+358 TLATNVNT

-376 KPAEDTSKDGKDSKD
+376 KPAEDTSKDSKD
-391 KKKTETAAAETAA
+391 KKKTEAAATETAA

-472 KAEEEAS
+472 KTEEEAS
-479 ASETVASPE
+479 ASEPVASPE

-559 PAVTP
+559 
-564 ATEAAT
+564 T

>member
-71 CGAEY
+71 CGTEY

-129 TALADKNIRLSGMGI
+129 TALAGKNIRLSGMGI

-195 PMGFVCGRF
+195 PMNFVCNRF
-204 DIEPSALNVKISRSI
+204 DVEPSALNVKISRSI

-252 NADQVKELSK
+252 NADQAKELSK

-309 TVDAASAY
+309 TADAASAY

-358 TLTTNVNT
+358 TLATNVNT

-376 KPAEDTSKDGKDSKD
+376 KPAEDTSKDSKD
-391 KKKTETAAAETAA
+391 KKKTEAAATETAA

-472 KAEEEAS
+472 KTEEEAS

-559 PAVTP
+559 
-564 ATEAAT
+564 T

>member
-71 CGAEY
+71 CGTEY

-87 MDFTQRYTF
+87 MDFTQRYAF
-96 SSADKTMSVKLDKN
+96 SSADKTMSVRLDKN

-144 STDNNAL
+144 SADNNAL

-166 LSANC
+166 LSADC
-171 GVSVDDTDITIS
+171 GVSVDDTDIT
-183 VNSIKLGNGWGL
+183 VFVKSIKLGNGWGL
-195 PMGFVCGRF
+195 PMNFVCNRF
-204 DIEPSALNVKISRSI
+204 DVEPSALNVKISRSI

-228 LTVADGCVV
+228 FTIADGCVV
-237 ITMNATDKLFAEALA
+237 ITMNATDKMFAEALA

-275 AASGTGDTA
+275 AASGTGDAA
-284 FRTALDSFAD
+284 FRTVLDSFAD

-358 TLTTNVNT
+358 TLATNVNT
-366 AYIKGTIGEP
+366 AYVKGTIGEP
-376 KPAEDTSKDGKDSKD
+376 KPAEETAKDSKD
-391 KKKTETAAAETAA
+391 KKKTEDTAAEAA
-404 TPAGSFVSYTE
+404 AAPAGSFVSYTE

-457 EKAKEDDASEKDKKK
+457 EKAKEDDASDKDKKK
-472 KAEEEAS
+472 KTEEEAS
-479 ASETVASPE
+479 APETVASPE

-522 IAHIDLD
+522 IAHIDLN
-529 SAAGEEYMALSFIPS
+529 SATGEEYMALSFIPS
-544 VTYTAPAVTPATEAA
+544 VAYAA
-559 PAVTP
+559 PAEAPVVEAP
-564 ATEAAT
+564 AGQDDASVSDQTAA
-570 AETPAEQDGAATTDQ
+570 
-585 AAA
+585 

>member
-129 TALADKNIRLSGMGI
+129 TALAGKNIRLSGMGI

-195 PMGFVCGRF
+195 PMNFVCGRF

-228 LTVADGCVV
+228 LTVANGCVV

-358 TLTTNVNT
+358 TLATNVNT

-376 KPAEDTSKDGKDSKD
+376 KPAEDTSKDSKD
-391 KKKTETAAAETAA
+391 KKKTEAAAAETAA

-472 KAEEEAS
+472 KTEEEAS

-559 PAVTP
+559 
-564 ATEAAT
+564 T

>member
-71 CGAEY
+71 CGTEY

-87 MDFTQRYTF
+87 MDFTQRYAF
-96 SSADKTMSVKLDKN
+96 SSADKTMSVRLDKN

-144 STDNNAL
+144 SADNNAL

-166 LSANC
+166 LSADC
-171 GVSVDDTDITIS
+171 GVSVDDTDIT
-183 VNSIKLGNGWGL
+183 VFVKSIKLGNGWGL
-195 PMGFVCGRF
+195 PMNFVCNRF
-204 DIEPSALNVKISRSI
+204 DVEPSALNVKISRSI

-228 LTVADGCVV
+228 FTIADGCVV

-275 AASGTGDTA
+275 AASGTGDAA
-284 FRTALDSFAD
+284 FRTVLDSFAD

-349 SANREQLLE
+349 SSNREQLLE
-358 TLTTNVNT
+358 TLATNVNT

-376 KPAEDTSKDGKDSKD
+376 KPAEETAKDSKD
-391 KKKTETAAAETAA
+391 KKKTEDTAAEAA
-404 TPAGSFVSYTE
+404 AAPAGSFVSYTE

-426 GNNWASYSEWITE
+426 ANNWASYSEWITE

-457 EKAKEDDASEKDKKK
+457 EKAKEDDASAKDKKT
-472 KAEEEAS
+472 EEEAS

-517 DVQFT
+517 DAQFT
-522 IAHIDLD
+522 IAHIDLN
-529 SAAGEEYMALSFIPS
+529 SATGEEYMALSFIPS
-544 VTYTAPAVTPATEAA
+544 VAYAA
-559 PAVTP
+559 PAEAPVVEAP
-564 ATEAAT
+564 AGQDDASVSDQTAA
-570 AETPAEQDGAATTDQ
+570 
-585 AAA
+585 